1 MTERESRRRRA
12 LRQLDGLG
20 DSMETSI
27 KPWLVLT
34 FVVGGVGLAWGVIG
48 YLVNGTVPQ

>member
-1 MTERESRRRRA
+1 MAERDSRRRRA
-12 LRQLDGLG
+12 LRQIDGIG

-34 FVVGGVGLAWGVIG
+34 FVVGGVVLVWAVID
-48 YLVNGTVPQ
+48 YLVNGALPQ